1 MRCSFPE
8 DFDHSFTIGGPS
20 SYESIDLSDHRW
32 LKHTMRVGNV
42 GTRNSIMAFSPHV
55 RESKTLLDS
64 GFHAVD
70 SGFQLLDSRSFSV
83 KLWFPIR
90 IVSGISD
97 SYTCIPDSK
106 TQDSGFHKQKFPR
119 FWIPNA
125 KISQIPESGFLYMG
139 QAFVEYEPCLAEVCD
154 YFCKK
159 VMIVN

>member
-83 KLWFPIR
+83 ELGFRIR
-90 IVSGISD
+90 IVSG
-97 SYTCIPDSK
+97 IPDSK